1 MHVLYMSVL
10 DAILAFKGI
19 NETESG
25 LVWSPYI
32 SVKQILYD
40 IKLEIY
46 NIWYQNNFEITKLFK
61 QINQL
66 IFEQMIKLAWMIL
79 QFSKENKQNLIDEIV
94 GTNKLTVS
102 QFISEASS
110 MNMYWKMNSES
121 KDSEKKR
128 PKRYFE
134 NKDKILFRDWSF
146 WRYKIPAIDENE
158 LLFNKNNE
166 DEVSQILTFGYKD
179 SFFYDKI
186 QNKWRNSEEVAN
198 DLKWQ
203 VDLNSEF
210 WNSSI

>member
-1 MHVLYMSVL
+1 
-10 DAILAFKGI
+10 
-19 NETESG
+19 
-25 LVWSPYI
+25 
-32 SVKQILYD
+32 
-40 IKLEIY
+40 
-46 NIWYQNNFEITKLFK
+46 
-61 QINQL
+61 
-66 IFEQMIKLAWMIL
+66 MIL

-94 GTNKLTVS
+94 GTNNLTVS

-110 MNMYWKMNSES
+110 KNMYWKMNSES

-128 PKRYFE
+128 YFE
-134 NKDKILFRDWSF
+134 NKDKIFVWDWSF
-146 WRYKIPAIDENE
+146 WRYKIPTIDENE
-158 LLFNKNNE
+158 FLFKKNKE